1 MRSTLKNV
9 PMFIFAMSIFM
20 VLFVLLAPLVKAQ
33 ESVSTNDKQI
43 VLTEMVIGK
52 YMCKLDFIPSA
63 VLDEINAD
71 IADDLGV
78 SPKDSSEVIIIAAK
92 SVWENS
98 QRDNKTEQLCKVIKE
113 KALNAFS
120 SGA

>member
-1 MRSTLKNV
+1 MRSTLRNV
-9 PMFIFAMSIFM
+9 PMFVFAMSIFI

-33 ESVSTNDKQI
+33 EPISTNEKQI
-43 VLTEMVIGK
+43 VLTEVVIGK

-71 IADDLGV
+71 IADDLRV
-78 SPKDSSEVIIIAAK
+78 STKDSSEVIVIAAK
-92 SVWENS
+92 SVWENAGKT
-98 QRDNKTEQLCKVIKE
+98 NTTEQLCKVIKE